1 MDIIEF
7 RYGEMRLAYQAFYD
21 FCRGPEWLYKT
32 DAEKL
37 NNWLREQVALKPI
50 ENLKEELGEED
61 YRRIKQYADDYRDS
75 YEVKTVDEYFS
86 PARKA
91 ANLIKKV
98 TFNGWLL
105 PADKK
110 IIALSPVESPFQA
123 FRKKKV
129 VLFEPF
135 SGKAVLAKREWK
147 QLWLAC
153 GLYRD
158 AWRLMKKHKTA
169 AEKYQKEIRKIHIHG
184 RMETVFGDRERK
196 QKMRAWIDRIN
207 VFMKYK
213 DLLIQ
218 LVSRDIKLKYRRS
231 FLGYLWSVLNPLFV
245 MIIMTIVFSTMFSRN
260 IENFPVYLFTG
271 KMLFDFMS
279 TSTNQAMTSVT
290 GNAALLKKTYVPK
303 YIFTLSKVTSCMV
316 DLLFSFGA
324 LFIVMLVTRARIYWT
339 FFLFPLVVLQ
349 IYIFCCGLGFFLAE
363 FNVFFRDIQYI
374 YQAIITAWM
383 YLTPIF
389 YPVESLPSSVAFVVK
404 GLNPLYYYVAQFRD
418 LVYYGHFPGPRV
430 FLGGWLIAFI
440 MLFFGIL
447 MFKRKQD
454 DFILYI

>member
-1 MDIIEF
+1 
-7 RYGEMRLAYQAFYD
+7 
-21 FCRGPEWLYKT
+21 
-32 DAEKL
+32 
-37 NNWLREQVALKPI
+37 
-50 ENLKEELGEED
+50 
-61 YRRIKQYADDYRDS
+61 
-75 YEVKTVDEYFS
+75 
-86 PARKA
+86 
-91 ANLIKKV
+91 
-98 TFNGWLL
+98 
-105 PADKK
+105 
-110 IIALSPVESPFQA
+110 
-123 FRKKKV
+123 
-129 VLFEPF
+129 
-135 SGKAVLAKREWK
+135 
-147 QLWLAC
+147 
-153 GLYRD
+153 
-158 AWRLMKKHKTA
+158 
-169 AEKYQKEIRKIHIHG
+169 
-184 RMETVFGDRERK
+184 
-196 QKMRAWIDRIN
+196 MRAWIDRIN
-207 VFMKYK
+207 VFMKHK

-363 FNVFFRDIQYI
+363 FNVFFRDVQYI

-430 FLGGWLIAFI
+430 FFGGWLIAFI

>member
-1 MDIIEF
+1 
-7 RYGEMRLAYQAFYD
+7 
-21 FCRGPEWLYKT
+21 
-32 DAEKL
+32 
-37 NNWLREQVALKPI
+37 
-50 ENLKEELGEED
+50 
-61 YRRIKQYADDYRDS
+61 
-75 YEVKTVDEYFS
+75 
-86 PARKA
+86 
-91 ANLIKKV
+91 
-98 TFNGWLL
+98 
-105 PADKK
+105 
-110 IIALSPVESPFQA
+110 
-123 FRKKKV
+123 
-129 VLFEPF
+129 
-135 SGKAVLAKREWK
+135 
-147 QLWLAC
+147 
-153 GLYRD
+153 
-158 AWRLMKKHKTA
+158 
-169 AEKYQKEIRKIHIHG
+169 
-184 RMETVFGDRERK
+184 METVFGDRERK

-260 IENFPVYLFTG
+260 IENFPVYLFAG